1 MYDLKPLDGG
11 GFEVHARHPGWAQR
25 AAHLHHH
32 TYTAEQV
39 IVSAHA
45 DGSAKLLHRLKHAG
59 TLSGLSDQLGQRART
74 DSEQVLSDRRRFRD
88 VEARPRAD
96 PHHARLRGDHVGR
109 LARRGTSIEP
119 VYYGVGSDVMA
130 FLMTYHQHAAQKHPV
145 EGWLKELI
153 EHPSNVL
160 GHMDARH
167 WSERQAVLLCMQ
179 TSDTA
184 IELYWKDDMLRSR
197 HGSSQAPS
205 AHIPVVEDFA
215 DRLAKKMHGEQG
227 ALWFTR

>member
-1 MYDLKPLDGG
+1 M
-11 GFEVHARHPGWAQR
+11 
-25 AAHLHHH
+25 
-32 TYTAEQV
+32 
-39 IVSAHA
+39 
-45 DGSAKLLHRLKHAG
+45 
-59 TLSGLSDQLGQRART
+59 
-74 DSEQVLSDRRRFRD
+74 
-88 VEARPRAD
+88 
-96 PHHARLRGDHVGR
+96 
-109 LARRGTSIEP
+109 
-119 VYYGVGSDVMA
+119 
-130 FLMTYHQHAAQKHPV
+130 

-227 ALWFTR
+227 ALWFEVVNRTASAHFIGGMPIAESAAKGVVDPYQRAFGYPGLHVMDGSVMPANPGVNPSLMITALAERAMSFVAEQGRRRPAATARLRL